1 MASQKKSAFLTE
13 HYDKLV
19 LAAALAVLVGSLV
32 ALLVSAGSNKADAA
46 KFRRRVQ
53 TLETTERRN
62 VEVVPGLLFA
72 AALEAARASY
82 GMSGTNVAFLVAPE
96 RVACVNAKCSQPI
109 PIDADVCPWCSAEQP
124 DENAAVDETWD
135 SDNDGM
141 PDEWEKKFALD
152 PFSDDAALDPDTDGF
167 TNLEEFQGGTDPK
180 DAKSH
185 PPRFA
190 FLRVRSIDVEP
201 FPFSFNGSKMKGA
214 DGSYKF
220 AVKDAKGRD
229 WYVKK
234 GQELAKTGFVLQ
246 DYSSAMEERKTSTGV
261 RKLEIFTLVF
271 AKDGD
276 QVVMKAGAKPESS
289 IYKASFVCSK
299 DAEPKVYEAK
309 RNETFDFD
317 GDTFKLLSVDRKAGT
332 AKLERASNKETVDI
346 PAE

>member
-1 MASQKKSAFLTE
+1 MANQKKSAFLAE

-19 LAAALAVLVGSLV
+19 LGAMLAVLVASLA
-32 ALLVSAGSNKADAA
+32 ALLVSAAASRTESA
-46 KFRRRVQ
+46 KFKQRIQ
-53 TLETTERRN
+53 ALERTERRN
-62 VEVVPGLLFA
+62 VDRLSGFVFA
-72 AALEAARASY
+72 ASLEAARAPYS
-82 GMSGTNVAFLVAPE
+82 MFGTNVAFLVPPE
-96 RVACVNAKCSQPI
+96 RVACVKCAQPI
-109 PIDADVCPWCSAEQP
+109 AMDADVCPWCSETQP
-124 DENAAVDETWD
+124 DENAAADETWD
-135 SDNDGM
+135 SENDGM

-152 PFSDDAALDPDTDGF
+152 PFSDDAGLDPDTDGF

-214 DGSYKF
+214 DGEYKF

-234 GQELAKTGFVLQ
+234 GQELAKTGFVLK
-246 DYSSAMEERKTSTGV
+246 DFSSAMEERKTTTGV
-261 RKLEIFTLVF
+261 RKMEIFTLVF
-271 AKDGD
+271 SKDDD
-276 QVVMKAGAKPESS
+276 QVVMKALSKPESS
-289 IYKASFVCSK
+289 IYKASFVCAK
-299 DAEPKVYEAK
+299 DAEPQVYEAK

-332 AKLERASNKETVDI
+332 ATLERASNREKVDI

>member
-1 MASQKKSAFLTE
+1 
-13 HYDKLV
+13 
-19 LAAALAVLVGSLV
+19 
-32 ALLVSAGSNKADAA
+32 
-46 KFRRRVQ
+46 
-53 TLETTERRN
+53 
-62 VEVVPGLLFA
+62 
-72 AALEAARASY
+72 
-82 GMSGTNVAFLVAPE
+82 MSGTNVAFLVAPE
-96 RVACVNAKCSQPI
+96 RVACVKCSQPI
-109 PIDADVCPWCSAEQP
+109 PIDADSCPWCSAEQP
-124 DENAAVDETWD
+124 DENAALDDTWD

-141 PDEWEKKFALD
+141 PDEWEKKFGLD
-152 PFSDDAALDPDTDGF
+152 PFGDDSALDPDTDGF

-220 AVKDAKGRD
+220 AVKDATGRD

-234 GQELAKTGFVLQ
+234 GQTLAKTGFVLQ
-246 DYSSAMEERKTSTGV
+246 DFSSAVEERKTSTGV
-261 RKLEIFTLVF
+261 RKMEIFTLVF

-289 IYKASFVCSK
+289 IYKASFVCAK

-332 AKLERASNKETVDI
+332 AKLERASNKEKVDI

>member
-1 MASQKKSAFLTE
+1 MANQKKSAFLSE
-13 HYDKLV
+13 HYDKIVLGAMLV
-19 LAAALAVLVGSLV
+19 VLVASLAV
-32 ALLVSAGSNKADAA
+32 LLVSAASNRTESA
-46 KFRRRVQ
+46 KFRQRIKA
-53 TLETTERRN
+53 LEKTERRN
-62 VEVVPGLLFA
+62 VERLSGFLFA
-72 AALEAARASY
+72 AARESARTSY
-82 GMSGTNVAFLVAPE
+82 AMSGTNVAFLVAPE
-96 RVACVNAKCSQPI
+96 RVACVKCAQPI
-109 PIDADVCPWCSAEQP
+109 AMDADVCPWCSETQP

-152 PFSDDAALDPDTDGF
+152 PFSDDSGLDPDTDGF

-220 AVKDAKGRD
+220 AVKDTTGRD
-229 WYVKK
+229 WYVKQ
-234 GQELAKTGFVLQ
+234 GQTLAKTGFVLKEF
-246 DYSSAMEERKTSTGV
+246 SSAMEERKTSTGV
-261 RKLEIFTLVF
+261 RKMEIFSLVF
-271 AKDGD
+271 TKDDD
-276 QVVMKAGAKPESS
+276 QVVMKAGSKPESS
-289 IYKASFVCSK
+289 IYKAAFVCAK

-332 AKLERASNKETVDI
+332 AKLERASNKEKVDI

>member
-1 MASQKKSAFLTE
+1 MANQKKSAFLAE

-19 LAAALAVLVGSLV
+19 LGATLVVLLASLV
-32 ALLVSAGSNKADAA
+32 ALLVSAGSNRAEAA
-46 KFRRRVQ
+46 KFGRRIRQ
-53 TLETTERRN
+53 LESTERRN
-62 VEVVPGLLFA
+62 VSRIPDLVFAIAHA
-72 AALEAARASY
+72 AADGAYS
-82 GMSGTNVAFLVAPE
+82 MSGTNVAFLVAPE
-96 RVACVNAKCSQPI
+96 RVACVKCAQPI
-109 PIDADVCPWCSAEQP
+109 PISADSCPWCSAEQP
-124 DENAAVDETWD
+124 DENAAIDESWD
-135 SDNDGM
+135 SDSDGM
-141 PDEWEKKFALD
+141 PDEWEKKFSLD
-152 PFSDDAALDPDTDGF
+152 PFSAEDAALDPDTDGF
-167 TNLEEFQGGTDPK
+167 TNLEEFQGGTDPR

-201 FPFSFNGSKMKGA
+201 FPYGFNGSKMKGA
-214 DGSYKF
+214 DGEYKF
-220 AVKDAKGRD
+220 AVKDAHGRD

-234 GQELAKTGFVLQ
+234 GQALAKTGFVLQ
-246 DYSSAMEERKTSTGV
+246 EFSSAMEERKTSTGV
-261 RKLEIFTLVF
+261 RKMEIFTLVF

-289 IYKASFVCSK
+289 IYKASFVCAK

-317 GDTFKLLSVDRKAGT
+317 GDTFRLLSVDRKAGT